1 MPVLQITPRE
11 RDVLESLAR
20 GAATPEIARRL
31 SVTEREIE
39 ASLATLFA
47 RMGVANDREALA
59 AAVRRGLLA
68 A

>member
-11 RDVLESLAR
+11 REVLESLAR

-47 RMGVANDREALA
+47 RMGVANHAEAIA
-59 AAVRRGLLA
+59 AAGRRGLLA